1 MTNLSLTQEYV
12 LCSLTENGKI
22 PSLETEMEV
31 CILAAG
37 LMELLNKECIRLNEK
52 KQLIVIAELP
62 KERAYLQSLYDWL
75 KESKPMTVD
84 KIAEEFSYNLNGK
97 KLRVLTNAVGD
108 ALVAAGCATF
118 EKGKFGKKHYY
129 IPDSDAVDEVIDLI
143 QAQILEKKDPVRKI
157 YMLTSLLEKSHQ
169 LKRYFDKYDRKQ
181 IVIRKREI
189 YKSFPDAIQTQIDD
203 ARDLILTAVMAVT
216 EWEQ

>member
-1 MTNLSLTQEYV
+1 MTNLSLTQEFV
-12 LCSLTENGKI
+12 LCSLTESGKI
-22 PSLETEMEV
+22 PSLETEVQV

-52 KQLIVIAELP
+52 KQLVIIADLP
-62 KERAYLQSLYDWL
+62 KERVYLQSLYDWL

-84 KIAEEFSYNLNGK
+84 KIAEEYTYNLNGK

-108 ALVAAGCATF
+108 ALVAAGCASF

-129 IPDSDAVDEVIDLI
+129 IPDPDAVDEVLDLI
-143 QAQILEKKDPVRKI
+143 RTQILEKQEPIRKT

-169 LKRYFDKYDRKQ
+169 LKRYFEKYDRKQ

-189 YKSFPDAIQTQIDD
+189 YKSFPDSIQTQIDD

-216 EWEQ
+216 EWEE